1 MNSNKGGNNATSENL
16 TIKAY
21 EKKVREDI
29 RLIHENMFE
38 LLKLFK
44 VEDDKTLKV
53 KRKNTRTNFS
63 NECHLIVSLYFVLK
77 TK

>member
-29 RLIHENMFE
+29 RLIHENLFE

-53 KRKNTRTNFS
+53 KEKEHPRKLLVMNVT
-63 NECHLIVSLYFVLK
+63 
-77 TK
+77 

>member
-1 MNSNKGGNNATSENL
+1 MNSNKSGNNATSENL

-29 RLIHENMFE
+29 RLIHENLFE

-53 KRKNTRTNFS
+53 KETEHPRKLLVMNVT
-63 NECHLIVSLYFVLK
+63 
-77 TK
+77 